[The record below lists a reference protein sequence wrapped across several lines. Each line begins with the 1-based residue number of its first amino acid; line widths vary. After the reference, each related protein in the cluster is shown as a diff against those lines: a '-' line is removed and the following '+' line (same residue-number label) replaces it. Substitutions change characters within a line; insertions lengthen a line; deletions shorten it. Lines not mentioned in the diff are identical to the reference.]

1 MVVAIC
7 GFAWLSLMLLVRF
20 YLITRKKSASRLM
33 TLRELLVAARKRPPL
48 PRGPV
53 KKPGRSRPGKR
64 GGR

>member
-1 MVVAIC
+1 
-7 GFAWLSLMLLVRF
+7 MLLVRF